1 MIYTKEQMDEIK
13 KIISVFHSFIL
24 SNPHIDLIWSNKVG
38 YVYLSNIIPKSRI
51 IGTEPVIITGPEEL
65 CKHLFYDLIYHAL
78 SQIDSIYDIP
88 TIPPEEMPSIL
99 KLLNPYIQK
108 LPQYRNILEELLGL
122 QIRKERLD

>member
-13 KIISVFHSFIL
+13 
-24 SNPHIDLIWSNKVG
+24 
-38 YVYLSNIIPKSRI
+38 
-51 IGTEPVIITGPEEL
+51 
-65 CKHLFYDLIYHAL
+65 
-78 SQIDSIYDIP
+78 
-88 TIPPEEMPSIL
+88 EMPSIL